1 MNTIEK
7 STKYWVIR
15 SGIEAKCFEEFAFDS
30 CVALG
35 WDKIGMAL
43 LNENC
48 ISIDYIKE
56 LVGREYGEI
65 FSSSKNEKSVN
76 RKIGDIASKL
86 YKFVYEVKVGD
97 IILTPGENEVLIG
110 KITGETE
117 IIQGKYNVRPESE
130 SEKLIGQLNKVRS
143 VKWIKRIEKDKLEPN
158 IKLCLRVVHGIS
170 QITHEQVI
178 TEINRTLYSL
188 YEYGN
193 LSHSVY
199 RIRNQK
205 EVDFEKYAIFIACVK
220 DVYDV
225 FREEDNERLVI
236 KTNIQSPGPIELIG
250 ETELISKI
258 TRAVRYILKNDSSEI
273 HELGNKSEK
282 VRRLK
287 ETEYSNIGNLDYEDY
302 DFPMSGTY

>member
-1 MNTIEK
+1 MNAIEK